1 MGGLSP
7 LPPLLALELFR
18 LIRRIPVLFVDI
30 DSLLVDLLEELFVSD
45 VELAELMIW
54 TSPSS
59 LMADA
64 AVVLCNFFSSLDM
77 IDGK

>member
-18 LIRRIPVLFVDI
+18 LIRRIPVLLVDI

-45 VELAELMIW
+45 VELAELMIG

-59 LMADA
+59 LADA
-64 AVVLCNFFSSLDM
+64 VVVLCNFFSSLNM

>member
-1 MGGLSP
+1 V
-7 LPPLLALELFR
+7 LL
-18 LIRRIPVLFVDI
+18 VDI

-59 LMADA
+59 MADA
-64 AVVLCNFFSSLDM
+64 VVVLCNFFSSLDM
-77 IDGK
+77 IESN